1 MSLRDEI
8 LENNPEMEF
17 EEEKFDSALIGV
29 VEKFGGDMEPLYDWD
44 VLKNLPIPYENLPE
58 FDSHI
63 LFKMTMDEIS
73 EKHGDALIA
82 DGYDDEVLG
91 VVSKKGE
98 DTVVIYDREAVIEKK
113 ESEIMSEEDYEGDPD
128 YPAITHA
135 IEDYSYNFIG
145 GYLGSKTWK
154 CATLYKEYEQK

>member
-8 LENNPEMEF
+8 LENNPEIELA
-17 EEEKFDSALIGV
+17 EEKFDSALVGV
-29 VEKFGGDMEPLYDWD
+29 VEQFGGEIEPLYDWEILKTLPIRYD
-44 VLKNLPIPYENLPE
+44 VLTE
-58 FDSHI
+58 FDLHV
-63 LFKMTMDEIS
+63 LFRMKIDEIS
-73 EKHGDALIA
+73 EKQGDTLIA

-113 ESEIMSEEDYEGDPD
+113 ENEIMSEEDYEDDPD